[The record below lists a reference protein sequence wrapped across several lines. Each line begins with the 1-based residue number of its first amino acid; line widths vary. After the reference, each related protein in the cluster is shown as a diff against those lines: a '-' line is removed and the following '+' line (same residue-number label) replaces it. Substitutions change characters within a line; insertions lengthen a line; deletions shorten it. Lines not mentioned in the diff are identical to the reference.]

1 MSISYAV
8 AVLSSLGDPD
18 GTSHSDKEIMS
29 AIETALWDDSV
40 GNVRKKEYKLGLE
53 WLYRKVTKESG
64 E

>member
-1 MSISYAV
+1 MMSISYAV

-18 GTSHSDKEIMS
+18 GTNHSDKEIMS

-53 WLYRKVTKESG
+53 WLYRKVTEK
-64 E
+64 